1 MCIWRCP
8 CACNVNNKKRNIS
21 IISEILP
28 DVLKDITR
36 TNTHQ
41 QIELETLWLEMVN
54 TAWAG
59 GNATGV
65 KFSGHKEGTVFITVD
80 SSARLYHWK
89 LRRTAVLRR
98 FQERRPDVKNIVF
111 KIGTV
116 L

>member
-1 MCIWRCP
+1 MD
-8 CACNVNNKKRNIS
+8 NKKRNIS

-28 DVLKDITR
+28 DVIKNISR
-36 TNTHQ
+36 TNAHE

-59 GNATGV
+59 GSAVGV
-65 KFSGHKEGTVFITVD
+65 KFSGFKEGTVFITVD
-80 SSARLYHWK
+80 GSARLYHWK

-98 FQERRPDVKNIVF
+98 FQEQRPDVKNIVF

>member
-1 MCIWRCP
+1 MD
-8 CACNVNNKKRNIS
+8 NKKRNIS
-21 IISEILP
+21 VVREILP

-36 TNTHQ
+36 SNTHE
-41 QIELETLWLEMVN
+41 QIELETLWSEI
-54 TAWAG
+54 AG
-59 GNATGV
+59 GASAGGDVAGV
-65 KFSGHKEGTVFITVD
+65 KFSGHKEGTIFIVVD

-89 LRRTAVLRR
+89 LRRTAVLKR